1 MLLLVSI
8 WFRISGCELFLEE
21 IFTYSGFRVLTK
33 RRPPSQAAFGSA
45 SWVFLRS
52 YFAHMRRPVA
62 QRATSAAALSGQWIR

>member
-45 SWVFLRS
+45 SWGVLTELLCSHASPSCSAR
-52 YFAHMRRPVA
+52 HECRRIV
-62 QRATSAAALSGQWIR
+62 RAMD